1 MDLSSMIFIADLF
14 LTILVCAGVVLY
26 IRVHLTPLVTELC
39 GSATRAQ
46 FWLAFSNITLVL
58 VPVIFALSAE
68 PELVPGK
75 PSTFAMAE
83 HLKLSLL
90 GLASSLAVLAVVLVS
105 FIRRFPVSP
114 VPERER

>member
-14 LTILVCAGVVLY
+14 LTILVCVGVVLY
-26 IRVHLTPLVTELC
+26 IRGHLTPLVTELC

-46 FWLAFSNITLVL
+46 FWLAFSNVTLVL

-68 PELVPGK
+68 PELEPGK
-75 PSTFAMAE
+75 PAAFVMAE

-90 GLASSLAVLAVVLVS
+90 GLASGLAVLAMVLMI
-105 FIRRFPVSP
+105 FIRRFPIGP
-114 VPERER
+114 AQERQQ